1 MKFILNNIKP
11 IKREE
16 IWGFIFV
23 SGDETSDP
31 MNALT
36 NYSCRVNRLR
46 ISEVIVRI
54 GFVNKI

>member
-36 NYSCRVNRLR
+36 NYYYCALTDCAYQML
-46 ISEVIVRI
+46 
-54 GFVNKI
+54 